1 MKKFR
6 KKKKEGKKLE
16 NNKKENPT
24 NSIANEKEVNES
36 VKDTKKEEQE
46 DKKILEELKKA
57 QVDCEHWKNEYY
69 KAYADMA
76 NLRKEIERDH
86 KEAIKYRLEG
96 FADSLLPILDG
107 FEMALKNEPTTA
119 EMKNY
124 LIGFSYVYKNLL
136 NVLND
141 EGVIQLSP
149 KVGDKFDVK
158 TMHAV
163 ETVDDEGEENIVK
176 SVTLKGYKLHDHLIR
191 AAMVVVSKH
200 PSPKDVKEDEKEVK
214 KNDETLK
221 A

>member
-24 NSIANEKEVNES
+24 NSVANEKEVNES

-46 DKKILEELKKA
+46 AKKILEELKKA

-76 NLRKEIERDH
+76 N
-86 KEAIKYRLEG
+86 
-96 FADSLLPILDG
+96 SLLPILDG
-107 FEMALKNEPTTA
+107 FEMALKNEPTTP

-163 ETVDDEGEENIVK
+163 ETVDDEGEEDIVK